1 MEAEVDFENL
11 TSIGDFLHSR
21 ITDTQYTSN
30 RGLQRNITLLF
41 HDYSEKMN
49 SVPWNTIDEVW
60 KLSKIFTNG
69 RMRTLEICLVEYF
82 LDVNVPDLIK
92 MELPEEKA
100 EDLFDRKDWS
110 CGERGCHTL
119 KYPDA

>member
-1 MEAEVDFENL
+1 M
-11 TSIGDFLHSR
+11 
-21 ITDTQYTSN
+21 
-30 RGLQRNITLLF
+30 LF

-49 SVPWNTIDEVW
+49 SVPWNTIDEIW